1 MTIGPVSN
9 SHREISVTEP
19 VSPALERVKVML
31 FKPFNLGKW
40 FIIGFCAWLA
50 YLGESGGGGGFN
62 GRTNFDN
69 HNPTAGSFRHDYF
82 QAREYVLNNL
92 VWIVPVAASAVIL
105 LLALWL
111 LILWLSSRGKFMFLH
126 CVALDKAEVSVPWSK
141 FGHQAD
147 SLFWFRA
154 VLGVLSMV
162 LMLPPAAFSALLV
175 VRMVLRGEANIPA
188 VLVAAGLCLLC
199 FLLVIVFALI
209 QKFTNDFVVPIMFL
223 RRGRC
228 LAAWK
233 EFWGLL
239 AGHAGLF
246 VLYILFQIVLALAI
260 GIIVLTAFIVTCC
273 IACCLMIIPYLG
285 TVVLLPVLV
294 FKQSYPLYFLQ
305 QFGADYDVFLPKP
318 PAPAMTGIPTAPDM
332 P

>member
-19 VSPALERVKVML
+19 VSPALERVKTML
-31 FKPFNLGKW
+31 FKPFDPGKW
-40 FIIGFCAWLA
+40 FVIGFCAWLA
-50 YLGESGGGGGFN
+50 YLGEGGGDGGFN

-69 HNPTAGSFRHDYF
+69 HNPTAESFRHDYF

-126 CVALDKAEVSVPWSK
+126 CVALDKAEVSVPWTK
-141 FGHQAD
+141 FGHEAD

-154 VLGVLSMV
+154 VLGFAGMV
-162 LMLPPAAFSALLV
+162 LALPPIVFAGALV
-175 VRMVLRGEANIPA
+175 VRMVVRGEVNIPA
-188 VLVAAGLCLLC
+188 VMMAVGLCLLF
-199 FLLVIVFALI
+199 FLLAIVFALI
-209 QKFTNDFVVPIMFL
+209 QKFTVDFVVPIMFL
-223 RRGRC
+223 RRSRC

-239 AGHAGLF
+239 ASHAGLF
-246 VLYILFQIVLALAI
+246 TLYILFQVVLGMAI
-260 GIIVLTAFIVTCC
+260 GIIVLTAIIVTCC
-273 IACCLMIIPYLG
+273 IACCLMIIPYIG

-305 QFGADYDVFLPKP
+305 QFGSDFDVFPPKSPASP
-318 PAPAMTGIPTAPDM
+318 PAGLPSQPDM